1 MAAKAISIIF
11 FIVVGVFGLWGL
23 CPQGRVTNR
32 LSWGAATP
40 NNGYLAYRRGGG
52 YGCKYIHFAGHLRPA
67 PHILCSVLKRN
78 SFDRF
83 GEINER
89 GFYI

>member
-1 MAAKAISIIF
+1 MFEFWNLFGIVKSLKQVLMLYKELHFILLVLQMETAKC
-11 FIVVGVFGLWGL
+11 IVFKNLLMQLKKLDLNLIVRITILV
-23 CPQGRVTNR
+23 QM
-32 LSWGAATP
+32 
-40 NNGYLAYRRGGG
+40 
-52 YGCKYIHFAGHLRPA
+52 
-67 PHILCSVLKRN
+67 HILCSVLKRN